1 MVASITCFQCEEACL
16 QTGEKNAA
24 RRLRM
29 VLLSLAVH
37 GGVLVFLVWM
47 GLATR
52 SRVVEHAD
60 VGILAAV
67 EVAGGAHAV
76 EIPLPARLT
85 AADTNKPERY
95 ADAAVP
101 PTLMMRQLRP
111 QNDAGGGA
119 PPTPHVGEGR
129 GSAANGNGSDNQDAR
144 PAFPVFSPKPA
155 VTERGLLPAA
165 EEKIVV
171 DVKVDEEGAVVSE
184 TLVKGLGNRL
194 DEIVLETVKTWR
206 FQPATVNGMPVESD
220 AEIVFPF
227 DLKYPVDG

>member
-1 MVASITCFQCEEACL
+1 MRTR
-16 QTGEKNAA
+16 EKNAA

-29 VLLSLAVH
+29 VVTSLAVH
-37 GGVLVFLVWM
+37 GGVLAFVVWM
-47 GLATR
+47 GLVTR
-52 SRVVEHAD
+52 TRVVEHAD
-60 VGILAAV
+60 IGTLAGV
-67 EVAGGAHAV
+67 EVAGGAHGV

-101 PTLMMRQLRP
+101 PTLKMRQLRP
-111 QNDAGGGA
+111 QNDSGGGA
-119 PPTPHVGEGR
+119 PPTQHEGEGR
-129 GSAANGNGSDNQDAR
+129 GNAANGNGSNNEDAR

-155 VTERGLLPAA
+155 VTERGLLPVA

-206 FQPATVNGMPVESD
+206 FQPATVNGKPVETE

-227 DLKYPVDG
+227 NVQYPVDGG

>member
-1 MVASITCFQCEEACL
+1 MVASIAHFPCEEVCL
-16 QTGEKNAA
+16 QTGEKDVG
-24 RRLRM
+24 RGLRT
-29 VLLSLAVH
+29 VVLSLALH
-37 GGVLVFLVWM
+37 GGVLAFVVWM
-47 GLATR
+47 GLVTR
-52 SRVVEHAD
+52 TRVLENAD
-60 VGILAAV
+60 IGTLAAV

-101 PTLMMRQLRP
+101 PTLTMRQLRP

-119 PPTPHVGEGR
+119 PPTPHEGEGR
-129 GSAANGNGSDNQDAR
+129 GNAANGNGSNDEDAR
-144 PAFPVFSPKPA
+144 PAFPVFSPKPV
-155 VTERGLLPAA
+155 VTERGLLPPA

-194 DEIVLETVKTWR
+194 DGIVLETVKTWR
-206 FQPATVNGMPVESD
+206 FQPATVNGKPVETE

-227 DLKYPVDG
+227 DLQYPVDG